1 MFNIQYILDLSEE
14 ADFKIGV
21 QNFTFSIGNT
31 NSWIQ
36 TCLFYLVFNSCQ
48 YPSACTFWQTRLS
61 AMPLQNAL
69 CRRVIVDYIQFSK
82 RKLMS
87 MTYQDWNIM
96 SCWSWFMFARE
107 ILLKHYDSDS
117 TFNPSPIVSTYPFC
131 WRAQENLTLF
141 SRVYSFMSAKHQ
153 ENDTPVKAS
162 HLLLVDCGVSSSGS
176 RTLSVG
182 GAPQAREIC
191 VVPQE
196 QCGVVTLCD
205 LPGPQ
210 SRSTTV

>member
-141 SRVYSFMSAKHQ
+141 SRVYSFF
-153 ENDTPVKAS
+153 PPCVKSYLHPLPADDGYK
-162 HLLLVDCGVSSSGS
+162 LLRL
-176 RTLSVG
+176 RK
-182 GAPQAREIC
+182 
-191 VVPQE
+191 
-196 QCGVVTLCD
+196 
-205 LPGPQ
+205 
-210 SRSTTV
+210 